1 MPRLAKFVCF
11 HILLVNV
18 IEPTGSEHILLS
30 NFDCSDDWESTTSN
44 TTRNEVTFEAVSK
57 IMRIGYRV
65 AFDVNRRSYVEV
77 RRVNDF
83 GTANLEGCSEIS
95 FRYRVQQSNDYSR
108 NAAFLLTL
116 ITVDEHG
123 LKRKGYATVFK
134 ILGRQSNDWIN
145 ASRKL
150 ADFVTANTNNM
161 TFIGTPMK
169 TSPSYSRVVS
179 FSFAVT
185 IGNSDYRVTEV
196 VNAEGIVW
204 LEDFR
209 CSGTNALQSAF
220 LANGLQSWLVESSTP
235 GIRVEPLLASH
246 LQKGEAIAEPKPLSI
261 SHSPRSQQCPLEDE
275 GDDENVPTSEV
286 GSHAVVRHALPERFF
301 YDLSDERVQG
311 ISFDVWLE
319 SPNLKCTLHL
329 ALLTECDFEESMRKV
344 RKCSGAISRD
354 RAFCTPVYQPLVR
367 TITIDSSQGKTVGHL
382 YLRGGSPRRIRGFRL
397 NATFHSGD
405 ARNFS
410 LSFGNMSS
418 FPDEGLDEFPKASH
432 VKEPLLY
439 FELFNSNT
447 HMASHSAA
455 EVWTPDECA
464 DLCQQHDS
472 CIFFTFRLPR
482 NVINCVLA
490 TFVPKDRIIMR
501 DKNFSTM
508 KQHFPRYFCS
518 GWMNERRPKACS
530 TTSDGRVDGSA
541 RCGCEKTTLT
551 GLRVACADPNLTIL
565 PELPEGIEILNL
577 TGSSVS
583 FLTKKLV
590 GYQAELRE
598 LWLGDALGFVEPG
611 LLQDYLPKIERLES
625 SSKLMGNTRLNDGA
639 FSDICCDNSN
649 ELTFGNT
656 TLSHCV
662 LRADDY
668 VGCKFV
674 EGQEIK
680 LGTGSVYFE
689 YDLQGLDVSACCKKC
704 ESRPNCTHWTRDARD
719 TGVVCRLYDFGDD
732 TPAFLPAEPAVISG
746 NKTSKGLQ
754 LNVGPNAKPSKHKP
768 PRYELDV
775 RNTTSM
781 RGSYEI
787 ILSLPTDMEL
797 RGNVKFTTD
806 IKPKP
811 GCNFPRGNNPS
822 VSMTE
827 QYLRENS
834 LVSKFVVDCTNLL
847 GKRVFEVKHT
857 ILDACDDIVRNFH
870 GEVRVEVTSF
880 GLCRKDHI
888 CLNDCNKG
896 DPCPDGSTSPAH
908 WTRET
913 DSNVC
918 KCGPRMTMMLDNS
931 CRCDPS
937 FRNESN
943 TCIRCFNHPFD
954 LVGDFLLKKT
964 YVIDDPPCSTD
975 MEKVIVIIVL
985 TILAICSVG
994 FLPLLFGIAVPIDDI
1009 STEGIDSDA
1018 HETLSTT
1025 ISVNSRPQPESLVR
1039 LHTATPHFVLFKRH
1053 CRVLLEGVVPNRP
1066 KVIALVQANDLY
1078 SLHILAIENV
1088 DDELCLESAQGS
1100 MRLVSSDSARTAGI
1114 GVIPAFMLILTSL
1127 IVHVT
1132 MIVLTNPSSEKKIEF
1147 MAFVF
1152 VITMPFL
1159 FCIPCW
1165 CGYKGRRTL
1174 LRRAVKFYQTAVER
1188 RVPQAQLCA
1197 PGPQRAISCEDLLRF
1212 HDAFRHIIRGRN
1224 MYFIEHNIIRAVT
1237 KHQKSSFAEYV
1248 GCGTLDWFVS
1258 HYWGMPFIA
1267 TLDSL
1272 FLHAKRRQPANWRNV
1287 RFWIC
1292 TFSNNQWNMV
1302 EEIPSGGVQQTS
1314 FYKALSHT
1322 SCKGTCMVVDCN
1334 VIPLQRSWCLFELL
1348 HTFLRAKD
1356 GGDQDEQMVGI
1367 VSEVSTCLPFS
1378 GLNLVTPSGVL
1389 NDGIASFDLAIAI
1402 GDTIANL
1409 KLEDATASREEDKEM
1424 IQREVLHYF
1433 GSFHAVN
1440 RELSG
1445 RIQES
1450 LLQVEARATTQIKS
1464 LKERISAS
1472 SALSERALP
1481 GGAPTNFA
1489 DHALVVPRTLLPK
1502 PTFSPS
1508 PICPI
1513 QGRRDEDEDEDVDE
1527 GELDGVLI

>member
-732 TPAFLPAEPAVISG
+732 TPTFLPAEATVISG
-746 NKTSKGLQ
+746 NKTSKNIRWKVVAMEPLY
-754 LNVGPNAKPSKHKP
+754 LSK
-768 PRYELDV
+768 
-775 RNTTSM
+775 TTSM
-781 RGSYEI
+781 KGSYEI
-787 ILSLPTDMEL
+787 HLALPTDMKL
-797 RGNVKFTTD
+797 RG
-806 IKPKP
+806 
-811 GCNFPRGNNPS
+811 S
-822 VSMTE
+822 VQFATEFKTNRKCPFRTHEPIVSRTE
-827 QYLRENS
+827 QYLLGNNS
-834 LVSKFVVDCTNLL
+834 LVSKFVVDCTNLV
-847 GKRVFEVKHT
+847 GVRKFEIIHR
-857 ILDACDDIVRNFH
+857 ILDACDDIVRKSH
-870 GEVRVEVTSF
+870 QMVHVHVTSY
-880 GLCRKDHI
+880 GLCPKDYSCHKDS
-888 CLNDCNKG
+888 CDDGKAGNR
-896 DPCPDGSTSPAH
+896 CPDGSTSIEH
-908 WTRET
+908 WTSKKHERIKNSECT
-913 DSNVC
+913 
-918 KCGPRMTMMLDNS
+918 CGDRMTMTSKHS
-931 CRCDPS
+931 CKCKDL
-937 FRNESN
+937 FKKEANE
-943 TCIRCFNHPFD
+943 CIPCFKHPYS
-954 LVGDFLLKKT
+954 LIGDSILA
-964 YVIDDPPCSTD
+964 DCSTFD
-975 MEKVIVIIVL
+975 KRKVIVIIVL

-1114 GVIPAFMLILTSL
+1114 GVIPAFMLVVTPL
-1127 IVHVT
+1127 IMHVT
-1132 MIVLTNPSSEKKIEF
+1132 IIVIVLRTPKWKTDEIKTAGIVLMVF
-1147 MAFVF
+1147 FVF

-1165 CGYKGRRTL
+1165 YRYKGRRTL
-1174 LRRAVKFYQTAVER
+1174 LCRAVNSYQTAVAR
-1188 RVPQAQLCA
+1188 RLPQAQRCA
-1197 PGPQRAISCEDLLRF
+1197 PGSQRAISCEDLLRF

-1224 MYFIEHNIIRAVT
+1224 MYFIEPNIIRAVT
-1237 KHQKSSFAEYV
+1237 QHQKSSFAEYV
-1248 GCGTLDWFVS
+1248 GCGSLDWFVS

-1267 TLDSL
+1267 TLESL
-1272 FLHAKRRQPANWRNV
+1272 FLHAKHRQPANWRNV

-1356 GGDQDEQMVGI
+1356 GGGKEEQMVDI
-1367 VSEVSTCLPFS
+1367 VPEASTCVSFS
-1378 GLNLVTPSGVL
+1378 GLHLVTPSGVL
-1389 NDGIASFDLAIAI
+1389 DDGIASFDLAIAI
-1402 GDTIANL
+1402 GGKIANL
-1409 KLEDATASREEDKEM
+1409 KLEEATASREEDKEM

-1433 GSFHAVN
+1433 GSFDAVN
-1440 RELSG
+1440 CELSG
-1445 RIQES
+1445 RIHES
-1450 LLQVEARATTQIKS
+1450 LLQVEARATAQINH
-1464 LKERISAS
+1464 LKERIFISNT
-1472 SALSERALP
+1472 LSERTLP
-1481 GGAPTNFA
+1481 SGAPTKFA
-1489 DHALVVPRTLLPK
+1489 DHALVVPRTL
-1502 PTFSPS
+1502 PTPAFSPS

-1513 QGRRDEDEDEDVDE
+1513 KDSRDEDEDSDE
-1527 GELDGVLI
+1527 GELTMI

>member
-719 TGVVCRLYDFGDD
+719 TGVVCRLFDFGNH
-732 TPAFLPAEPAVISG
+732 TPTVLPAEPTVISG
-746 NKTSKGLQ
+746 KKTDNRLRWGNNSTVI
-754 LNVGPNAKPSKHKP
+754 LNNTNSMKQSYTITLFF
-768 PRYELDV
+768 PRYMV
-775 RNTTSM
+775 
-781 RGSYEI
+781 
-787 ILSLPTDMEL
+787 L
-797 RGNVKFTTD
+797 RGNVTFSTQFEMSGGGHAANFTTSNQ
-806 IKPKP
+806 P
-811 GCNFPRGNNPS
+811 N

-827 QYLRENS
+827 QYWEGHS
-834 LVSKFVVDCTNLL
+834 LVSEFVVDCTNLFGIWEFL
-847 GKRVFEVKHT
+847 IEHET
-857 ILDACDDIVRNFH
+857 LDACDEIVKRFD
-870 GEVRVEVTSF
+870 GETFIGVQSF
-880 GLCRKDHI
+880 GICPENHI
-888 CLNDCNKG
+888 CLDRNLPG
-896 DPCPDGSTSPAH
+896 RSCPDGSTSPEH
-908 WTRET
+908 WTSESKKVLCT
-913 DSNVC
+913 
-918 KCGPRMTMMLDNS
+918 CG
-931 CRCDPS
+931 DPV
-937 FRNESN
+937 FPYNLILN
-943 TCIRCFNHPFD
+943 TTHTGAVHPCNTFHMQ
-954 LVGDFLLKKT
+954 T
-964 YVIDDPPCSTD
+964 
-975 MEKVIVIIVL
+975 VIVIVML
-985 TILAICSVG
+985 HLFPICFMV